1 MKGVIFM
8 KGKNVR
14 DFIVGTVA
22 LGAAFGCGIIFKELE
37 LLASICKEC
46 KQNN

>member
-1 MKGVIFM
+1 M

-22 LGAAFGCGIIFKELE
+22 LGVAFGCGIMFTIYKELE
-37 LLASICKEC
+37 LLASIHKEY